1 MSEEKKEIKEFVDEL
16 GKIIER
22 LSGVEVDKNIDKL
35 VDATRDF
42 SQAVEEFTNKLDKI
56 DNKFKTI
63 IDCSVIIDVTWGGDT
78 KIRVLGGG
86 RKHITEVLDELK
98 EQIAE

>member
-1 MSEEKKEIKEFVDEL
+1 MSEEKKEIEELVGEL
-16 GKIIER
+16 GKIIEKVT
-22 LSGVEVDKNIDKL
+22 GVDVDKNTDKI

-63 IDCSVIIDVTWGGDT
+63 IDCSVIIDVTWGGDA
-78 KIRVLGGG
+78 KIRVVGG
-86 RKHITEVLDELK
+86 KQKCITKVLDELR
-98 EQIAE
+98 EQVNK